1 MNFTERKLTTA
12 PPPVSKPPK
21 SKFQLFFKSVG
32 VFVIFLVLFGSC
44 SSKLYNA
51 EQLPACHLSFGSGG
65 GFSGLV
71 SEYALLETGQI
82 VEKRRNGNQIYYEE
96 VVKVSKSTAKDCFK
110 RIKTVEDFDSNDAS
124 YSFSYLKSCKA
135 DGKMHE
141 IRWGSN
147 TILPNEIKELYTQ
160 LIGFLPKK

>member
-1 MNFTERKLTTA
+1 MNFTERKLTTV
-12 PPPVSKPPK
+12 PPPVFNPQKN
-21 SKFQLFFKSVG
+21 KFRLFFHSG
-32 VFVIFLVLFGSC
+32 VIFVIFLILFEGC

-96 VVKVSKSTAKDCFK
+96 VVKISKSTAKGCFK

-124 YSFSYLKSCKA
+124 YSFSYLKSCKT

-147 TILPNEIKELYTQ
+147 TILPNEVKELYTQ